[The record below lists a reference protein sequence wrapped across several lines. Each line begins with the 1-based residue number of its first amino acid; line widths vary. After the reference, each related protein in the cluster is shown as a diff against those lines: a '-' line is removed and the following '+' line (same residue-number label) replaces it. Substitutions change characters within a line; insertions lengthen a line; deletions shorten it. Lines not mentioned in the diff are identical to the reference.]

1 MLTALTLLFAPEDR
15 HQLTVQNHCGA
26 ARVHMGGC
34 CLTSHPNQHQSSAV
48 VLLQQSANWSAM
60 IKRSTTTLNAAALE
74 PACLPRYCGRR
85 RVGLRGAP
93 TICHGFEA
101 AARIDAQFKPICSFI
116 MIAGKLQC
124 RPSQP
129 PLLARLLDVLVNRMR
144 DENLTRNTS
153 LNMRIIV
160 GDGERPPQAR
170 APPSRFSVMSATVT
184 NFLNRITKVP
194 NRTPKHLQPA
204 NFPAAASGSSVG
216 RANWNKRQRCFC
228 DSPVATG
235 GKIPGR
241 NLGVSR
247 IRIPG
252 GITITASVSR
262 DFTART
268 RFTVWSVHSQ
278 SFQLPLLRGKLLSL
292 GLLWPV

>member
-101 AARIDAQFKPICSFI
+101 AARIDAQFKPSY
-116 MIAGKLQC
+116 
-124 RPSQP
+124 
-129 PLLARLLDVLVNRMR
+129 PLLAAGASGTDL
-144 DENLTRNTS
+144 
-153 LNMRIIV
+153 
-160 GDGERPPQAR
+160 AR
-170 APPSRFSVMSATVT
+170 AFGDD
-184 NFLNRITKVP
+184 
-194 NRTPKHLQPA
+194 
-204 NFPAAASGSSVG
+204 AAAL
-216 RANWNKRQRCFC
+216 
-228 DSPVATG
+228 P
-235 GKIPGR
+235 
-241 NLGVSR
+241 
-247 IRIPG
+247 
-252 GITITASVSR
+252 
-262 DFTART
+262 
-268 RFTVWSVHSQ
+268 FTVVLGADGRVVTSHLGQVDAATLERWLAPFVSPRVARNSQ
-278 SFQLPLLRGKLLSL
+278 P
-292 GLLWPV
+292 